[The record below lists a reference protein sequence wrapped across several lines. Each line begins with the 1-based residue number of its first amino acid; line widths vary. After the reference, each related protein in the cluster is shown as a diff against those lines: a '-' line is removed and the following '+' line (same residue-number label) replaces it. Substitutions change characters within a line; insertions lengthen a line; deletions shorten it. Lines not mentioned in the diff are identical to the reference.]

1 MLPQPRMVYSQKC
14 TPMQACEKQLC
25 LEASHKPTETWFS
38 VWCLRTASLGR
49 QHGKRNAALYVH
61 RECACAQG

>member
-1 MLPQPRMVYSQKC
+1 LPFHRMVYPQKC

-38 VWCLRTASLGR
+38 VWCLRTASLEGSTER
-49 QHGKRNAALYVH
+49 GMNATLYV
-61 RECACAQG
+61 ACKAK